1 MLFDIFGNLISP
13 SVEKFSETNKENSEY
28 LALVGNLATS
38 GVIKAKDF
46 IKDDGSSV
54 KEIHKLALPNNITVD
69 NNNVEL
75 NGQFIVSN
83 GSDNNKKRVFKIN
96 NEGDVA
102 INGRLYSSGT
112 DLHLFNKERA
122 GKNEHPGR
130 ALVHG
135 GDDTLMINFNG
146 DYKGG
151 TTINSN
157 LVTTGMSQHR
167 GGASVEGRLHFRHSG
182 ANGSD
187 DTDPYYLEKVRTAP
201 NNNHLRLTINDD
213 ANESFQIWG
222 NSCNAGG
229 CGGPG
234 RQLYNFRADG
244 QMDVNNRLNVPNVDR
259 IGGDWLRVNG
269 AGNSV
274 GQTALYGNLSIN
286 DVRNNKGGLAVG
298 SWTSP
303 GRGNTSV
310 TGGVRI
316 GDAAAPWGN
325 RGLHVRNQDGRWTH
339 FNWHGDN
346 KNYIR
351 GHTQIDG
358 NVNTNGNIIAAD
370 RIAVSQARNEG
381 GRISIINPNKK
392 VANTTREW
400 SLWNMTGNYG
410 NKLSFWRYNGDGKN
424 AGPLMDLHDAGSVSV
439 NGNMTVTGNKTV
451 NGKIGIGHNNPNQRL
466 EVNGNIATGHRWNN
480 GVNKNPVNVGKPDSN
495 GNFGGGSAY
504 VSFLDTDVD
513 GVNKG
518 TSIAFVPHQWGVAS
532 AERMRISA
540 NGNVGIGNNNP
551 RTKLDVNGDIRA
563 TKLCINDT
571 CIDEDKLKKLIA

>member
-1 MLFDIFGNLISP
+1 MLFDIFGN
-13 SVEKFSETNKENSEY
+13 SVEKFTENKENTEF

-38 GVIKAKDF
+38 GTIKAKDF
-46 IKDDGSSV
+46 IKEDGSSV
-54 KEIHKLALPNNITVD
+54 KEVHKLALPKNFKVED
-69 NNNVEL
+69 NKTEVL
-75 NGQFIVSN
+75 GDFTTTGDFIVKSGDKN
-83 GSDNNKKRVFKIN
+83 VFKVN
-96 NEGDVA
+96 KDGDVA

-122 GKNEHPGR
+122 GNNDHPGR

-135 GDDTLMINFNG
+135 GNDTLMVNFNG

-151 TTINSN
+151 TIINSN

-167 GGASVEGRLHFRHSG
+167 GGASVEGRLHFRHQG

-187 DTDPYYLEKVRTAP
+187 DSDPYYLEKVRTAP

-222 NSCNAGG
+222 NSCGAPGG
-229 CGGPG
+229 CAGPG
-234 RQLYNFRADG
+234 RQLYNFSANG
-244 QMDVNNRLNVPNVDR
+244 QVDVNSRVNVPNVDR

-298 SWTSP
+298 SWSSP

-316 GDAAAPWGN
+316 GDGGAPPGN

-346 KNYIR
+346 RNYIR
-351 GHTQIDG
+351 GNTQIDG
-358 NVNTNGNIIAAD
+358 NVNTNGNMMATD

-381 GRISIINPNKK
+381 GRVSIINPNKK
-392 VANTTREW
+392 VANTTQEW
-400 SLWNMTGNYG
+400 SLWNMTGPYG

-439 NGNMTVTGNKTV
+439 NGDMNVTGNLKGNDLNV
-451 NGKIGIGHNNPNQRL
+451 N
-466 EVNGNIATGHRWNN
+466 
-480 GVNKNPVNVGKPDSN
+480 
-495 GNFGGGSAY
+495 
-504 VSFLDTDVD
+504 
-513 GVNKG
+513 
-518 TSIAFVPHQWGVAS
+518 
-532 AERMRISA
+532 RICF
-540 NGNVGIGNNNP
+540 NNNLCI
-551 RTKLDVNGDIRA
+551 RGNGDMLQICNKDNCQRP
-563 TKLCINDT
+563 INLFSNSSSNSPHSSIMT
-571 CIDEDKLKKLIA
+571 TRTNGTPNWFGY

>member
-1 MLFDIFGNLISP
+1 MLFDIFGN
-13 SVEKFSETNKENSEY
+13 SVEKFTEIKDKDPSEY

-38 GVIKAKDF
+38 GYVKAKDF
-46 IKDDGSSV
+46 IKDDGNSV
-54 KEIHKLALPNNITVD
+54 KEVSKYVLPNNFKFD
-69 NNNVEL
+69 NNNTEL
-75 NGQFIVSN
+75 NGQFIIN
-83 GSDNNKKRVFKIN
+83 NDNKRVFKVN
-96 NEGDVA
+96 KEGDVA
-102 INGRLYSSGT
+102 INGRLYSTGT

-122 GKNEHPGR
+122 GSNDHPGR

-135 GDDTLMINFNG
+135 VNDTLNINFNG

-157 LVTTGMSQHR
+157 LVTTGLSQHR

-187 DTDPYYLEKVRTAP
+187 DTDPYYLEKVRTAA

-222 NSCNAGG
+222 NSCGSAGG

-234 RQLYNFRADG
+234 RQLYNFSANG

-286 DVRNNKGGLAVG
+286 DARNNKGGLAVG
-298 SWTSP
+298 SWSSP
-303 GRGNTSV
+303 GRGNASV

-316 GDAAAPWGN
+316 GDGGAPWGN

-339 FNWHGDN
+339 FNWQGDN

-358 NVNTNGNIIAAD
+358 NVNTNGNM
-370 RIAVSQARNEG
+370 N
-381 GRISIINPNKK
+381 
-392 VANTTREW
+392 
-400 SLWNMTGNYG
+400 
-410 NKLSFWRYNGDGKN
+410 
-424 AGPLMDLHDAGSVSV
+424 
-439 NGNMTVTGNKTV
+439 VT
-451 NGKIGIGHNNPNQRL
+451 
-466 EVNGNIATGHRWNN
+466 GNIATGHRWNN
-480 GVNKNPVNVGKPDSN
+480 GVNKNPVNVGKPDVN
-495 GNFGGGSAY
+495 GNFGNGSAY
-504 VSFLDTDVD
+504 VSFLDTDAE

-518 TSIAFVPHQWGVAS
+518 TSIAFVPHQWGVANT
-532 AERMRISA
+532 ERMRISA
-540 NGNVGIGNNNP
+540 NGNVGINTNNPTQRLEVNGTTKVNQLCIGDRWCINAEGDHLVFRDNKSGGDKRYAMFANNN
-551 RTKLDVNGDIRA
+551 KNL
-563 TKLCINDT
+563 
-571 CIDEDKLKKLIA
+571 